1 MNPAT
6 PLPDLGLGTAPLAGL
21 HAPVSINAAHETLGA
36 AWTAGIRFFDTAPH
50 YGHGRAERIVGDFL
64 RDREPEGYV
73 LSTKVGRI
81 LRPSAG
87 SVRNRHSFVDPLP
100 FDQRFDYGHD
110 GIMRSV
116 EDSYQRLGLNRIDII
131 LVHDVGAYTHGES
144 ADRFTGQLVSD
155 GVRALRRL
163 RESGEIAS
171 VGIGVNEVEICA
183 RLIDEIPVDVILLAG
198 RHTLLDRTAE
208 QTLLPLC
215 LERGVTLVIGG
226 AFNSG
231 ILATG
236 SRPGAR
242 WNHGPAPREVLDEAE
257 RLERVCEA
265 HGVSLPEAALAFP
278 RRNPAVHSMLLGCAS
293 KHELNDCLNMLART
307 CATRPSDEFWSEVSA
322 LGLRPARSP
331 S

>member
-1 MNPAT
+1 MA
-6 PLPDLGLGTAPLAGL
+6 LPDLGLGTAPLAGL
-21 HAPVSINAAHETLGA
+21 HAPVSIAGAHETLDA
-36 AWTAGIRFFDTAPH
+36 AWNAGIRFFDTAPH

-64 RDREPEGYV
+64 RERKPESYV

-81 LRPSAG
+81 LRPAAG
-87 SVRNRHSFVDPLP
+87 SVRKRHSFVDPLP
-100 FDQRFDYGHD
+100 FDQRFDYSHD

-116 EDSYQRLGLNRIDII
+116 QDSYQRLGLNKIDII
-131 LVHDVGAYTHGES
+131 LAHDIGAYTHGDG
-144 ADRFTGQLVSD
+144 ADRFTRQLVSD
-155 GVRALRRL
+155 GARALRRL

-183 RLIDEIPVDVILLAG
+183 RLMDEIPIDIILLAG

-208 QTLLPLC
+208 QALLPRC
-215 LERGVTLVIGG
+215 QERGIGLVIGG

-231 ILATG
+231 VLATG

-242 WNHGPAPREVLDEAE
+242 WNYGPAPREVLDEVA

-265 HGVSLPEAALAFP
+265 HGISLPEAALAFP
-278 RRNPAVHSMLLGCAS
+278 RRNPAVQSMLLGCAS
-293 KHELNDCLNMLART
+293 KHELNNCLKMLARGG
-307 CATRPSDEFWSEVSA
+307 ATRPSKEFWSEVSY
-322 LGLRPARSP
+322 LGLRPSRDP